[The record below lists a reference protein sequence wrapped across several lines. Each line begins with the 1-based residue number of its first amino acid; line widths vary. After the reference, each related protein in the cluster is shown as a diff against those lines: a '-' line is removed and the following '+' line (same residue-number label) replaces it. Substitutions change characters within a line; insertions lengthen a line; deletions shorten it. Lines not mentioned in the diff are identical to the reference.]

1 MARLTRKELKQD
13 PFLSVY
19 YDDFVEFAQNHYQ
32 KIIVAVLVIA
42 VAVVAW
48 IAWRRH
54 GAQQE
59 LAANTLLGEALATF
73 HADVG
78 ASSQTAPGAQTF
90 ADAQAKYNAALR
102 QFTPIQK
109 QYPKSIAGQIAL
121 YHMGLCQAGLGQAS
135 TAIATLKRASRASDA
150 EVAALAQFALAGELA
165 KAGQTSQAKALFRR
179 LAEHPT
185 TTVPAATAWLALA
198 GAERQSNPSEARAI
212 YQRVLKSF
220 GSDSELVD
228 AVKQQMATLNP

>member
-32 KIIVAVLVIA
+32 KMIIVVAVIIIA
-42 VAVVAW
+42 VVAVVF
-48 IAWRRH
+48 WRRH

-59 LAANTLLGEALATF
+59 MAANTMLGQALATF

-78 ASSQTAPGAQTF
+78 ASAQATPGAQTF

-102 QFTPIQK
+102 QFTSIEK
-109 QYPKSIAGQIAL
+109 QYPKSTAGQIAL
-121 YHMGLCQAGLGQAS
+121 YHIGLCQAGLGQESVAL
-135 TAIATLKRASRASDA
+135 TTLQRASQSSDPG
-150 EVAALAQFALAGELA
+150 VAALAQFAQAGELE
-165 KAGQTSQAKALFRR
+165 KSGQKPQAEALFRR

-198 GAERQSNPSEARAI
+198 GAERQSNPTEARAI
-212 YQRVLKSF
+212 YQRVLKSL